1 MGSTII
7 ARHDRLSRRNE
18 RGYVLLTLLLV
29 MALLIIAAGT
39 AATDIAFSIRREREE
54 ELIHRGVQYRRAIR
68 AFTKKT
74 GRFPVRLEELDN
86 TDGQRFLRKHYKD
99 PITGKDFKLV
109 HMSDIQIYANPGA
122 VVPNAGVDTDTGTVS
137 GDPSNS
143 TKTAEP
149 SADSAGNPPDPSL
162 SPGSQAGQRGP
173 ASAASLSASSLSA
186 SSSGQQP
193 VGGGLIVGVVSSSKK
208 QSIREFDHKRHYN
221 EWRFYYDT
229 AFDQYYLRNAPTFR
243 PSFPQAPQL
252 GADNSGR
259 PSSQPSQT
267 GAPGM
272 NPPQATQ

>member
-1 MGSTII
+1 MGSTNI
-7 ARHDRLSRRNE
+7 ARQARLSTRSE

-74 GRFPVRLEELDN
+74 GRFPVRIEELDN
-86 TDGQRFLRKHYKD
+86 TDGMRFLRKHYKD

-109 HMSDIQIYANPGA
+109 HMSDIQIYTNPSA
-122 VVPNAGVDTDTGTVS
+122 VVPNAGVDIDTGTVS
-137 GDPSNS
+137 GDPSNG
-143 TKTAEP
+143 TKTAGP
-149 SADSAGNPPDPSL
+149 PADSAGNPPDPSL
-162 SPGSQAGQRGP
+162 TPGSQAGQRGP
-173 ASAASLSASSLSA
+173 TAASLSASS
-186 SSSGQQP
+186 SGPQP

-229 AFDQYYLRNAPTFR
+229 AFDQFYLRNAPTFR
-243 PSFPQAPQL
+243 PGFQQLPQL

-259 PSSQPSQT
+259 LSSQPSQT
-267 GAPGM
+267 GAPST

>member
-1 MGSTII
+1 MGSINI
-7 ARHDRLSRRNE
+7 VRHARLSRRSE
-18 RGYVLLTLLLV
+18 GGYVLLTLLLV

-109 HMSDIQIYANPGA
+109 HMSDIQIYANPAA
-122 VVPNAGVDTDTGTVS
+122 VVPNAGVDVDTGTDS
-137 GDPSNS
+137 GAPSNS
-143 TKTAEP
+143 TKTAEQ
-149 SADSAGNPPDPSL
+149 SADSADNPPAPSL
-162 SPGSQAGQRGP
+162 SPGSQAGQRGT
-173 ASAASLSASSLSA
+173 ASATPLSASLSA

-243 PSFPQAPQL
+243 PSFQQAPQL
-252 GADNSGR
+252 GADNAGR
-259 PSSQPSQT
+259 LSPQSSQS
-267 GAPGM
+267 GAPGV
-272 NPPQATQ
+272 NPTQATQ

>member
-7 ARHDRLSRRNE
+7 ARHARLSRRSE
-18 RGYVLLTLLLV
+18 RGYVLLTLLLA

-54 ELIHRGVQYRRAIR
+54 ELIHRGAQYRRAIR

-122 VVPNAGVDTDTGTVS
+122 VVPNAGVDVDTGTDS
-137 GDPSNS
+137 GDPSNGA
-143 TKTAEP
+143 KTSEP
-149 SADSAGNPPDPSL
+149 SPGSAGNPPNPSL
-162 SPGSQAGQRGP
+162 TPGSQAGQRGP
-173 ASAASLSASSLSA
+173 AGATSLSA

-243 PSFPQAPQL
+243 PSFQQAPQL
-252 GADNSGR
+252 GADNAGRLSPQPLPSG
-259 PSSQPSQT
+259 T
-267 GAPGM
+267 PGV
-272 NPPQATQ
+272 NPLQATQ

>member
-1 MGSTII
+1 MGSINI
-7 ARHDRLSRRNE
+7 ARHARLSRRSE

-86 TDGQRFLRKHYKD
+86 TDGMRFLRKHYKD

-122 VVPNAGVDTDTGTVS
+122 VVPNAGVDVDTGTNS

-143 TKTAEP
+143 TKTAGP
-149 SADSAGNPPDPSL
+149 PADSAGTPPDPSL
-162 SPGSQAGQRGP
+162 TPGGQGQRGP
-173 ASAASLSASSLSA
+173 ASAAPLSASSLSA
-186 SSSGQQP
+186 SSPGQQQP
-193 VGGGLIVGVVSSSKK
+193 IGGGLIVGVVSSSKK
-208 QSIREFDHKRHYN
+208 QSIREFDHKKHYN

-243 PSFPQAPQL
+243 PSFQQAPQL
-252 GADNSGR
+252 GADNAGR
-259 PSSQPSQT
+259 LSPQPPQP
-267 GAPGM
+267 GAPGL